1 MLVVDGR
8 VLIEAGRYTGSS
20 EAAITAAGA
29 AAIEKVWAL
38 PEAQAA
44 FRN

>member
-1 MLVVDGR
+1 VLVDGDVR
-8 VLIEAGRYTGSS
+8 IEAGGYVGGD
-20 EAAITAAGA
+20 EAAISAAGTAA
-29 AAIEKVWAL
+29 IQKIWNL

>member
-1 MLVVDGR
+1 MVIVGGR
-8 VLIEAGRYTGSS
+8 VLIEAGLYTGGN

-29 AAIEKVWAL
+29 AAIQKIWNL

-44 FRN
+44 FRS